1 MFFAKFAPL
10 FIALHSVLFGETD
23 YSMNS
28 RCNTCNS
35 QWEQ

>member
-1 MFFAKFAPL
+1 
-10 FIALHSVLFGETD
+10 VLFGETD

-28 RCNTCNS
+28 RCNTCNA